1 MKKRLG
7 LAVLLVLLLP
17 LAACKS
23 DPGTVGQKVLAD
35 FGIGEHPEGYVSGAD
50 KVYQE
55 LDTVGKTEI
64 KRMNALARNGEIK
77 FEEDGLRGRYY
88 KEVKVYESFYPLDA
102 RAAGHQ
108 AGQDRGFTGLIEYTY
123 RMYRGAAKPT
133 RAEAAAESASIATD
147 TEGKETFRY
156 QFGPGGVWNG
166 AKGER
171 SNR

>member
-1 MKKRLG
+1 MRKI
-7 LAVLLVLLLP
+7 LVLTVLILP
-17 LAACKS
+17 LAACQS
-23 DPGTVGQKVLAD
+23 GSGSVGQKVLAD
-35 FGIGEHPEGYVSGAD
+35 FGIGEHPEGYVSGTD
-50 KVYQE
+50 KVFQE

-64 KRMNALARNGEIK
+64 KRMNALARNGEVK
-77 FEEDGLRGRYY
+77 FEEDGLRGRYF
-88 KEVKVYESFYPLDA
+88 KEVKVFESFYPLDA

-123 RMYRGAAKPT
+123 RVYRGAAKPT

-147 TEGKETFRY
+147 AGGKETFRY

-166 AKGER
+166 GKGER